1 MGGTCG
7 ARCLTSAVT
16 WTFLH
21 CRRTN
26 RCVLH
31 GGFVSK
37 LHGARKN
44 TWPLGVDNTPAFSAP
59 GHRSVARHSRCA
71 QQSVPTRTQ
80 ISTISNKIFWAPWH
94 ATRVTQWAVAWCVAC
109 TSPKNY
115 TAARHLYLTLWH
127 QKTCPHR
134 AHHACHCRHRRH
146 RTAARRAGRCGAF
159 TGFRPRRGT
168 IFRSVST
175 LSPTTTPLPA
185 PLNLHVAHPSVL
197 ARRGNVLACRR

>member
-16 WTFLH
+16 WTCLH
-21 CRRTN
+21 CRRTK

-115 TAARHLYLTLWH
+115 TAARHLLPTRPHIHVHTVRTTLVTAGIADIEQRLEEQGVAVH
-127 QKTCPHR
+127 SLVSDQEEAR
-134 AHHACHCRHRRH
+134 YFGRSAHCRLQRRH
-146 RTAARRAGRCGAF
+146 SLRH
-159 TGFRPRRGT
+159 
-168 IFRSVST
+168 ST
-175 LSPTTTPLPA
+175 
-185 PLNLHVAHPSVL
+185 
-197 ARRGNVLACRR
+197 CM

>member
-16 WTFLH
+16 WTCLH

-37 LHGARKN
+37 LDGARKN

-80 ISTISNKIFWAPWH
+80 ISAISNKIFWAPAMACHPCNSVGSGMVRCLHITKELHCRAPPVAH
-94 ATRVTQWAVAWCVAC
+94 AST
-109 TSPKNY
+109 Y
-115 TAARHLYLTLWH
+115 
-127 QKTCPHR
+127 TCPHR

-159 TGFRPRRGT
+159 TGIRPRRGT

-175 LSPTTTPLPA
+175 LSPTTTPLPT